1 MSTIKNIFLSVALSM
16 ALATANIQT
25 DGASNTK
32 DGNPAMPNFPR
43 QEAYSDDVNRVAKES
58 LSKLSGAM
66 GVDPDKFH
74 VPTMLSFI
82 DGVLKTMPG
91 YAEEGT
97 DPLYQ
102 FFDRINAVYDGPDSA
117 EIQEKAIKRSRE
129 MMKKQLKT
137 MQDDP
142 RINDATKE
150 TFAKATQE
158 ILEEM
163 DQGKQPLMNEEEMGS
178 HGKSWKARIEQDII
192 DAMDE
197 AKQPLMSE
205 EEMRIEL

>member
-1 MSTIKNIFLSVALSM
+1 
-16 ALATANIQT
+16 
-25 DGASNTK
+25 
-32 DGNPAMPNFPR
+32 
-43 QEAYSDDVNRVAKES
+43 
-58 LSKLSGAM
+58 M
-66 GVDPDKFH
+66 GEEPDKCH

-163 DQGKQPLMNEEEMGS
+163 DQGTQPLMNEEEMGP
-178 HGKSWKARIEQDII
+178 HGKYWKARIEQDII

-205 EEMRIEL
+205 EEMGPHGKSWKANIEQGIIDTMDEAKQPLMSEEEMRIEL